1 MSWKPRN
8 AGWDRGM
15 KRYQK
20 KGGGYGYYDPNSNG
34 FEYIFLGLILLT
46 VGILIIPL
54 DIMPLPP
61 ILIIGG
67 LFYLISELSFELNK
81 PKIKLSKKATLF
93 KKYEKLVDESKSKN
107 KLKKMPKSM
116 VKKKINEWAK
126 TDEIKPYWEDTLSAR
141 EYGDPEFIE
150 DDELS
155 LKWNI
160 WKMKQGYKADAEE

>member
-1 MSWKPRN
+1 
-8 AGWDRGM
+8 M
-15 KRYQK
+15 KRYKK
-20 KGGGYGYYDPNSNG
+20 KGGEYGYYDPNSNG
-34 FEYIFLGLILLT
+34 FEYIFLGLILLI

-54 DIMPLPP
+54 EIMPLPP

-67 LFYLISELSFELNK
+67 VFFLISEIQVHLDTPKVELSEK
-81 PKIKLSKKATLF
+81 TKLF
-93 KKYEKLVDESKSKN
+93 QKYEKLVDGSKGKN

-116 VKKKINEWAK
+116 VKKKIIEWAK
-126 TDEIKPYWEDTLSAR
+126 TDEIKPYWEETLSAR